1 MAIAHHHQQLLCGEL
16 DTDMKKENFIYSA
29 KDNAIY
35 PVALKQIYV
44 DAGTW
49 PDDGVPITDAM
60 ADDFSK
66 RPADKFMVTGE
77 DGLPTWE
84 MEPPL
89 TKEQLIALAE
99 TEKLRLIAEVHTET
113 EMLRAKL
120 ALGRIKDN
128 EKARLNAWLDYLDE
142 LEAVDV
148 STAPIIIWPVKP
160 AV

>member
-1 MAIAHHHQQLLCGEL
+1 MRHHQQLLCGEL

-49 PDDGVPITDAM
+49 PDDGAPITDAM
-60 ADDFSK
+60 ADEFSK

-77 DGLPTWE
+77 DGLPAWE

-89 TKEQLIALAE
+89 TKEQLIAQAE
-99 TEKLRLIAEVHTET
+99 MQK
-113 EMLRAKL
+113 
-120 ALGRIKDN
+120 RILMAAAGDKISVLQD
-128 EKARLNAWLDYLDE
+128 
-142 LEAVDV
+142 AVDLDMATPQEESTLKAWKV
-148 STAPIIIWPVKP
+148 YRVLLSRVDTSTAPDIDWPLTPV
-160 AV
+160 

>member
-1 MAIAHHHQQLLCGEL
+1 MRHHQQLLCGEL
-16 DTDMKKENFIYSA
+16 GINMKKENFIYSA

-77 DGLPTWE
+77 DGLPAWE

-89 TKEQLIALAE
+89 TKEQLIAQAE
-99 TEKLRLIAEVHTET
+99 MQKRILMAEAGDKISV
-113 EMLRAKL
+113 LQ
-120 ALGRIKDN
+120 D
-128 EKARLNAWLDYLDE
+128 
-142 LEAVDV
+142 AVDLDMATPEEESTLKAWKV
-148 STAPIIIWPVKP
+148 YRVLLSRVDTSTAPDIDWPLTPV
-160 AV
+160 